1 MPDYFLKKKSLLD
14 RFKDAHGRTGYI
26 QSARAEHT
34 WSNPIKRNRR
44 TKELN
49 GWIKSF
55 AGKKHIRKLARFNTL
70 NNGKNENLE
79 EAMNWI
85 NVTDNTKAILKNGSE
100 KSSLNTI
107 EDVVA
112 DLAYAQ
118 AASNT
123 AFGSPTTA
131 KSILWKAAENFKDSE
146 LNFDD
151 NGSFIEDF
159 IVNYE
164 DQFREIY
171 PYAVQNC
178 DWLKLD
184 PDFDKTY
191 NSDDK
196 FPFVEWVIS
205 QVAKELFKYAPAD
218 VSAKESKGV
227 DEKPIEAI
235 QINTPI
241 VLYKGDAE
249 NAAKA
254 HNYLYKKLPRVK
266 GASIASDVKPLGNN
280 KFCRVLFYGSNTGV
294 MKLFGYYSNL
304 FNDNFWNNCDADPQG
319 WVNPLTIAKYDV
331 ATPRPESKKHEG
343 FNTTRDLDNFAQ
355 HILNYIKDKTH
366 YPGYVRF
373 VKLNDDEE
381 DFYGK
386 YFLAVNGKNYYLYVG
401 DTDYTITDNNDE
413 NTLVEGSTDLSGA
426 MNKDLDDFCKRIQQP
441 FYTES
446 KEPAEYTVHSYNDT
460 DVAHYEDGT
469 PEEWQCI
476 CCSGLNGGED
486 GEPFGYYITNSK
498 GKTVISPLCS
508 NCVDDVCDTLNATH
522 GDINKALGFSES
534 NKHEGFVGEWQSKI
548 MQGLEAIKD
557 KYGFDIE
564 SDEITDP
571 RHGVTTVYDIIAR
584 NNGLTQS
591 LAQVGPEYFHTYTD
605 ADFVYSKPFARKDY
619 TDTEAISKLT
629 KVIKDFYS
637 QNPTM
642 ARSKAVE
649 PTDEKLSY
657 EKGHKN
663 SKGENAPW
671 VIRSHEDNRI
681 LASFANKK
689 DAEEHLKRMKQ
700 YSKSESKQNE
710 GLSNEKVKD
719 AVKFAAMEAGLENY
733 LNVDSDGAMSV
744 TVSLPIESDD
754 LKTVRWV
761 IDSNDGTITE
771 YLDTEKNLVRDFTD
785 DESLVSMLTLL
796 FQTSR
801 MELRDWLPKKSEA
814 LELETYAC
822 YIEFESK
829 SDAMEGMELVTG
841 WTPTR
846 IKNLVVVEG
855 LSKSA
860 AEYLW
865 KDWLDKCTDA
875 GLDIKDKGEVYK
887 DSIDATDKT
896 KSEAHDLDTY
906 KSDVLSDLVVNLFHG
921 EDGAK
926 KLVDEYAD
934 AIEDAFARGDTSM
947 EIATEI
953 DTMAGKN
960 ESKDVSLK
968 EIARTLDTAINK
980 NGNYSVKDN
989 TSGVTATDKDRTQTI
1004 RVSKDLKVE
1013 LEDKD
1018 GKHSYEAQ
1026 SLRDLSK
1033 YIRRAVKGEYV
1044 NEDFHKT
1051 QVKDA
1056 VYDVINRHN
1065 LNNAVKVSYLG
1076 NSVVCKYADRTL
1088 RIQPDLLT
1096 TMSTKDGDNVDT
1108 YPTNLKELDGYL
1120 DRVFGHYADEL
1131 AESKQS
1137 EGIKLKLLDTITVPQ
1152 WLWDAY
1158 LLGNEYGGDLTD
1170 DEQTIL
1176 YDFKEKYKDCHL
1188 DDRGEEPDFHSRNDF
1203 DCYGGNCYVVDVYTK
1218 TDVKEKKS
1226 EKLFNKQKFEALA
1239 QGADILDQLQYRFS
1253 FSFYSPK
1260 TYTDAVDTA
1269 LAMNAEGDKRIAHE
1283 TIGDSEFRL
1292 YTDDPYDAIRFRDGL
1307 SNRAGIPA
1315 EDLASTFRSA
1325 VGIRKNGG
1333 YATEAEQDTIGRYA
1347 AENYVSFSVSED
1359 NSTMYVEGEL
1369 PNVVEFFEAISSA
1382 EPA

>member
-14 RFKDAHGRTGYI
+14 RFKDNHGRTGYI

-70 NNGKNENLE
+70 NNGKNEGYNMENFDCLRYGSTLE
-79 EAMNWI
+79 LPNGVCIPVNATIRCPRRAPFTFRITDIHEAEAGNPSKYVIRGYYPVYGPEQKPSDELDIPCNDVSEIEKYME
-85 NVTDNTKAILKNGSE
+85 TYKARDFTKN
-100 KSSLNTI
+100 
-107 EDVVA
+107 A
-112 DLAYAQ
+112 DSILAYIK
-118 AASNT
+118 N
-123 AFGSPTTA
+123 
-131 KSILWKAAENFKDSE
+131 
-146 LNFDD
+146 
-151 NGSFIEDF
+151 
-159 IVNYE
+159 
-164 DQFREIY
+164 
-171 PYAVQNC
+171 
-178 DWLKLD
+178 
-184 PDFDKTY
+184 KT
-191 NSDDK
+191 
-196 FPFVEWVIS
+196 
-205 QVAKELFKYAPAD
+205 
-218 VSAKESKGV
+218 G
-227 DEKPIEAI
+227 
-235 QINTPI
+235 
-241 VLYKGDAE
+241 
-249 NAAKA
+249 
-254 HNYLYKKLPRVK
+254 
-266 GASIASDVKPLGNN
+266 
-280 KFCRVLFYGSNTGV
+280 
-294 MKLFGYYSNL
+294 
-304 FNDNFWNNCDADPQG
+304 
-319 WVNPLTIAKYDV
+319 
-331 ATPRPESKKHEG
+331 
-343 FNTTRDLDNFAQ
+343 
-355 HILNYIKDKTH
+355 
-366 YPGYVRF
+366 YPGYIRF
-373 VKLNDDEE
+373 QKLNDDAD

-386 YFLAVNGKNYYLYVG
+386 YHLFVNGKDYYLYVG

-426 MNKDLDDFCKRIQQP
+426 MNKDLDDFCERIQQP

-446 KEPAEYTVHSYNDT
+446 K
-460 DVAHYEDGT
+460 
-469 PEEWQCI
+469 
-476 CCSGLNGGED
+476 
-486 GEPFGYYITNSK
+486 
-498 GKTVISPLCS
+498 
-508 NCVDDVCDTLNATH
+508 
-522 GDINKALGFSES
+522 
-534 NKHEGFVGEWQSKI
+534 KHEGFVGEWQSKI
-548 MQGLEAIKD
+548 MQGLEAIKG

-564 SDEITDP
+564 SNEITDP
-571 RHGVTTVYDIIAR
+571 RHEVTTVYDIIAHN

-642 ARSKAVE
+642 VRSEAVE
-649 PTDEKLSY
+649 PTDEKLGY

-663 SKGENAPW
+663 SKGEDAPW
-671 VIRSHEDNRI
+671 VIRSHEDNSV
-681 LASFANKK
+681 LASFPTKK
-689 DAEEHLKRMKQ
+689 EAEEHMQRMKQ
-700 YSKSESKQNE
+700 YSKSESKKPANE
-710 GLSNEKVKD
+710 MVGNKK
-719 AVKFAAMEAGLENY
+719 
-733 LNVDSDGAMSV
+733 
-744 TVSLPIESDD
+744 
-754 LKTVRWV
+754 WV
-761 IDSNDGTITE
+761 IRIKRLGKNYYVCSSSFRVNKAFRYPSLGGPFVCSDWDITE
-771 YLDTEKNLVRDFTD
+771 RDIAKYDNYNDAKKAWDSMAQVIRGGLPFYKEGED
-785 DESLVSMLTLL
+785 YEIVQVNFSMMGES
-796 FQTSR
+796 
-801 MELRDWLPKKSEA
+801 KKSETKEDGERCVDDYDT
-814 LELETYAC
+814 LTDGLSELGFVPSSNIRNGMIYPYRSRFTATKDGVKYHFWIHEDPSGEYTD
-822 YIEFESK
+822 YIEVWGGKFTTNGDPE
-829 SDAMEGMELVTG
+829 DPET
-841 WTPTR
+841 
-846 IKNLVVVEG
+846 
-855 LSKSA
+855 
-860 AEYLW
+860 
-865 KDWLDKCTDA
+865 
-875 GLDIKDKGEVYK
+875 
-887 DSIDATDKT
+887 T
-896 KSEAHDLDTY
+896 KFNTV
-906 KSDVLSDLVVNLFHG
+906 SDVLNNLKSVKNS
-921 EDGAK
+921 EA
-926 KLVDEYAD
+926 
-934 AIEDAFARGDTSM
+934 
-947 EIATEI
+947 
-953 DTMAGKN
+953 MAGKH

-980 NGNYSVKDN
+980 DGNYSVKDN

-1004 RVSKDLKVE
+1004 KVSKDLKVE
-1013 LEDKD
+1013 LEDKN

-1137 EGIKLKLLDTITVPQ
+1137 EGLKLDYVDTITVPQ

-1203 DCYGGNCYVVDVYTK
+1203 DCYGGNCYVVDVYTM

-1226 EKLFNKQKFEALA
+1226 EKLFNKQELEAHA
-1239 QGADILDQLQYRFS
+1239 RGADILDQLQYRFS

-1260 TYTDAVDTA
+1260 TYTDAVETA
-1269 LAMNAEGDKRIAHE
+1269 LVMNVKGDKRIAHE

-1325 VGIRKNGG
+1325 VSIRKNGG
-1333 YATEAEQDTIGRYA
+1333 YATEDEQDAIGRYA

-1369 PNVVEFFEAISSA
+1369 PNVVEFFETISSA
-1382 EPA
+1382 EPS

>member
-14 RFKDAHGRTGYI
+14 RFKDNHGRTGYI

-85 NVTDNTKAILKNGSE
+85 NVTDNTKEILENGSE
-100 KSSLNTI
+100 KSGLDTI

-118 AASNT
+118 AASDT
-123 AFGSPTTA
+123 AFGRPTTA
-131 KSILWKAAENFKDSE
+131 KSILWKAAENFKASE

-171 PYAVQNC
+171 PYAVQDC

-218 VSAKESKGV
+218 AKESKGV
-227 DEKPIEAI
+227 DEKPTEAI
-235 QINTPI
+235 QINPPI

-254 HNYLYKKLPRVK
+254 HDYLYKKMPRVK
-266 GASIASDVKPLGNN
+266 GASISSDVKPLGNN
-280 KFCRVLFYGSNTGV
+280 KFCRVLFYGNKTGV
-294 MKLFGYYSNL
+294 MELFRYYANL
-304 FNDNFWNNCDADPQG
+304 FNHDFWNNCDADPQG
-319 WVNPLTIAKYDV
+319 WVDPQTIARYDV
-331 ATPRPESKKHEG
+331 ATPRQESKKHEG
-343 FNTTRDLDNFAQ
+343 FNTTRDLDNFAL
-355 HILNYIKDKTH
+355 HILNYIKDKTQ
-366 YPGYVRF
+366 YPGYVHF

-386 YFLAVNGKNYYLYVG
+386 YFLSVNGKNYYLYVG

-413 NTLVEGSTDLSGA
+413 NTLVESSTDLSGA
-426 MNKDLDDFCKRIQQP
+426 MQKDLDDFCKRIKQP

-446 KEPAEYTVHSYNDT
+446 KETA
-460 DVAHYEDGT
+460 
-469 PEEWQCI
+469 
-476 CCSGLNGGED
+476 
-486 GEPFGYYITNSK
+486 
-498 GKTVISPLCS
+498 
-508 NCVDDVCDTLNATH
+508 
-522 GDINKALGFSES
+522 
-534 NKHEGFVGEWQSKI
+534 
-548 MQGLEAIKD
+548 
-557 KYGFDIE
+557 
-564 SDEITDP
+564 
-571 RHGVTTVYDIIAR
+571 
-584 NNGLTQS
+584 
-591 LAQVGPEYFHTYTD
+591 
-605 ADFVYSKPFARKDY
+605 
-619 TDTEAISKLT
+619 
-629 KVIKDFYS
+629 
-637 QNPTM
+637 
-642 ARSKAVE
+642 
-649 PTDEKLSY
+649 DEKLRY
-657 EKGHKN
+657 EKGNKN
-663 SKGENAPW
+663 SKGEDAPW

-681 LASFANKK
+681 LASFAKKK
-689 DAEEHLKRMKQ
+689 DAEEHLQRMKQ
-700 YSKSESKQNE
+700 YSK
-710 GLSNEKVKD
+710 
-719 AVKFAAMEAGLENY
+719 
-733 LNVDSDGAMSV
+733 
-744 TVSLPIESDD
+744 
-754 LKTVRWV
+754 
-761 IDSNDGTITE
+761 TE
-771 YLDTEKNLVRDFTD
+771 
-785 DESLVSMLTLL
+785 
-796 FQTSR
+796 
-801 MELRDWLPKKSEA
+801 KKSEA
-814 LELETYAC
+814 VNMGGFNNMLRTYNAKGGSVKNGPWRICDGAYDLWFELYYNETPILGCTDNICKWYSNPETVGMTLGDYKKIEDAISSEIVSIDSFKMPESKQTEDLEIYAC
-822 YIEFESK
+822 YIEFKSE
-829 SDAMEGMELVTG
+829 SDAKRGMELVTG

-875 GLDIKDKGEVYK
+875 GLAISDEGEVYK
-887 DSIDATDKT
+887 EEPTGFHENKSK
-896 KSEAHDLDTY
+896 KSEAIVDVIESPGLRKRVKSWDWTCKICGNSGARIADYYRNGNRIPGFFCNDCY
-906 KSDVLSDLVVNLFHG
+906 KKFNDYETDVIS
-921 EDGAK
+921 
-926 KLVDEYAD
+926 KLVGEYNHAETDAEKLMDVYAD
-934 AIEDAFARGDTSM
+934 EIRKAFARGDTSM
-947 EIATEI
+947 EIAVEI
-953 DTMAGKN
+953 DTMAGKH

-968 EIARTLDTAINK
+968 EIARTLDTVINK
-980 NGNYSVKDN
+980 DGNYSVKDN

-1004 RVSKDLKVE
+1004 KVSKDLKVE
-1013 LEDKD
+1013 LEDKG

-1076 NSVVCKYADRTL
+1076 NSVVCKYADHTL

-1108 YPTNLKELDGYL
+1108 YPTNLNELDGYL

-1137 EGIKLKLLDTITVPQ
+1137 EGLKLDYVDTITVPQ
-1152 WLWDAY
+1152 WLWEAY
-1158 LLGNEYGGDLTD
+1158 TYSQEYSIDEYGVDLND
-1170 DEQTIL
+1170 DEMAIF

-1188 DDRGEEPDFHSRNDF
+1188 DDRGKELDFHSRNDF

-1226 EKLFNKQKFEALA
+1226 EKLFNTQDLEAYA
-1239 QGADILDQLQYRFS
+1239 RGADILDQLQYRFS
-1253 FSFYSPK
+1253 FSFDSPK

-1333 YATEAEQDTIGRYA
+1333 YATEDEQDAIGRYA

-1369 PNVVEFFEAISSA
+1369 PNVVEFFETISSA
-1382 EPA
+1382 EPS

>member
-14 RFKDAHGRTGYI
+14 RFKDNHGRTGYI

-85 NVTDNTKAILKNGSE
+85 NVTDNTKEILENGSE

-118 AASNT
+118 AASDT
-123 AFGSPTTA
+123 AFGRPTTA
-131 KSILWKAAENFKDSE
+131 KSILWKAAENFKASE

-171 PYAVQNC
+171 PYAVQDC

-218 VSAKESKGV
+218 VSAKESNGV
-227 DEKPIEAI
+227 DEKPTEAI
-235 QINTPI
+235 QINPPI
-241 VLYKGDAE
+241 VMYKGDAE

-254 HNYLYKKLPRVK
+254 HDYLYKKMPRVK
-266 GASIASDVKPLGNN
+266 GASISSDVKPLGNN
-280 KFCRVLFYGSNTGV
+280 KFCRVLFYGNKTGV
-294 MKLFGYYSNL
+294 MELFRYYSNL
-304 FNDNFWNNCDADPQG
+304 FNHDFLNNCDADPQG
-319 WVNPLTIAKYDV
+319 WVDPQTIARYDV
-331 ATPRPESKKHEG
+331 ATPRQESKKHES
-343 FNTTRDLDNFAQ
+343 FNTTRDLNNFAL
-355 HILNYIKDKTH
+355 HILNYIKDKTQ

-386 YFLAVNGKNYYLYVG
+386 YFLSVNGKDYYLYVG

-426 MNKDLDDFCKRIQQP
+426 MNKDLDDFCERIQQP

-446 KEPAEYTVHSYNDT
+446 K
-460 DVAHYEDGT
+460 
-469 PEEWQCI
+469 
-476 CCSGLNGGED
+476 
-486 GEPFGYYITNSK
+486 
-498 GKTVISPLCS
+498 
-508 NCVDDVCDTLNATH
+508 
-522 GDINKALGFSES
+522 
-534 NKHEGFVGEWQSKI
+534 KHEGFVGAWQSKI
-548 MQGLEAIKD
+548 MQGLEAIKG

-564 SDEITDP
+564 SDEITNP

-584 NNGLTQS
+584 NKGLTQS

-642 ARSKAVE
+642 VRSEAVE
-649 PTDEKLSY
+649 PTDEKLGY

-663 SKGENAPW
+663 SKGEDAPW
-671 VIRSHEDNRI
+671 VIRSHKDNRV
-681 LASFANKK
+681 LASFTTKK
-689 DAEEHLKRMKQ
+689 EAEDQMQRMKQ
-700 YSKSESKQNE
+700 YSK
-710 GLSNEKVKD
+710 
-719 AVKFAAMEAGLENY
+719 
-733 LNVDSDGAMSV
+733 
-744 TVSLPIESDD
+744 
-754 LKTVRWV
+754 
-761 IDSNDGTITE
+761 TE
-771 YLDTEKNLVRDFTD
+771 
-785 DESLVSMLTLL
+785 
-796 FQTSR
+796 
-801 MELRDWLPKKSEA
+801 KKSEA
-814 LELETYAC
+814 VNMGGFKNMLRAYNEKGGSVKDGPWRICDGAYDLWFELYYNETPILGCTDNICKWYSNPETVGMTLEDYKKIEDAISSEIFAIDSFKMPESKQSERKGYAPYYFCRSKYTDGELAVLADGDSIHYLPSYNIKGFKDKIDYGTIATSFEPIENPETSELHKIVQRKDGRNIIALTQAEFDDFAENNGWGGRDKWFKDILRNRHIIESNDTRERAVDDYDTLTDGLSELGFVPSSDIRNGLIYPYRSRFTAMKDGVKYHFWIHEDPSGEYTD
-822 YIEFESK
+822 YIEVWGGKFTTNGDPEDPEATKFNTVSDVLDNLK
-829 SDAMEGMELVTG
+829 SV
-841 WTPTR
+841 
-846 IKNLVVVEG
+846 K
-855 LSKSA
+855 
-860 AEYLW
+860 
-865 KDWLDKCTDA
+865 
-875 GLDIKDKGEVYK
+875 
-887 DSIDATDKT
+887 
-896 KSEAHDLDTY
+896 KSEA
-906 KSDVLSDLVVNLFHG
+906 
-921 EDGAK
+921 
-926 KLVDEYAD
+926 
-934 AIEDAFARGDTSM
+934 
-947 EIATEI
+947 
-953 DTMAGKN
+953 MAGKH

-980 NGNYSVKDN
+980 DGNYSVKDN

-1004 RVSKDLKVE
+1004 KVSKDLKVE
-1013 LEDKD
+1013 LEDKG
-1018 GKHSYEAQ
+1018 GKHSYVAQ

-1137 EGIKLKLLDTITVPQ
+1137 EGIKLDYVDTITVPQ

-1188 DDRGEEPDFHSRNDF
+1188 DDRGEEPDFHSCNDF

-1226 EKLFNKQKFEALA
+1226 EKLFNTQDLEAYA
-1239 QGADILDQLQYRFS
+1239 RGADILDQLQYRFS

-1325 VGIRKNGG
+1325 VGIRKNRG
-1333 YATEAEQDTIGRYA
+1333 YATEDEQDTIGRYA

-1369 PNVVEFFEAISSA
+1369 PNVVEFLETIK
-1382 EPA
+1382 

>member
-14 RFKDAHGRTGYI
+14 RFKDNHGRTGYI

-85 NVTDNTKAILKNGSE
+85 NVTDNTQEILKNGSE
-100 KSSLNTI
+100 KTSLNTI

-118 AASNT
+118 AASDT
-123 AFGSPTTA
+123 AFGRPTTA
-131 KSILWKAAENFKDSE
+131 KSILWKAAENFKASE

-205 QVAKELFKYAPAD
+205 QVAEELFKYAPAD
-218 VSAKESKGV
+218 ADAKESKEDSKTYILSCKCGPEDTTYCKNKYGAWTDHIEDAWEGSSPDSFT
-227 DEKPIEAI
+227 DEMKQNFADSIGAEIADLEI
-235 QINTPI
+235 ISFEKFESKKNE
-241 VLYKGDAE
+241 VLVLPNPTIIYKGPIKDAK
-249 NAAKA
+249 KA
-254 HNYLYKKLPRVK
+254 FHYVSKILADKGLGWGRVSWRGPK
-266 GASIASDVKPLGNN
+266 NGEFHYGHPEKDVYTVTL
-280 KFCRVLFYGSNTGV
+280 RGSNDLIKDSFAV
-294 MKLFGYYSNL
+294 YKDAFG
-304 FNDNFWNNCDADPQG
+304 NDFWNNCDADPQG
-319 WVNPLTIAKYDV
+319 WVDPQTIARYDV
-331 ATPRPESKKHEG
+331 ATPR
-343 FNTTRDLDNFAQ
+343 Q
-355 HILNYIKDKTH
+355 
-366 YPGYVRF
+366 
-373 VKLNDDEE
+373 
-381 DFYGK
+381 
-386 YFLAVNGKNYYLYVG
+386 
-401 DTDYTITDNNDE
+401 
-413 NTLVEGSTDLSGA
+413 
-426 MNKDLDDFCKRIQQP
+426 
-441 FYTES
+441 ES
-446 KEPAEYTVHSYNDT
+446 KESAEYTVHSHNAT
-460 DVAHYEDGT
+460 NVVQSEDGT
-469 PEEWQCI
+469 PETWRCKR
-476 CCSGLNGGED
+476 CGGLEGGED
-486 GEPFGYYITNSK
+486 GDPFGYYITNSK

-508 NCVDDVCDTLNATH
+508 YCVDDVCETLNATH
-522 GDINKALGFSES
+522 GNINKALGFSES
-534 NKHEGFVGEWQSKI
+534 KK
-548 MQGLEAIKD
+548 
-557 KYGFDIE
+557 
-564 SDEITDP
+564 P
-571 RHGVTTVYDIIAR
+571 
-584 NNGLTQS
+584 
-591 LAQVGPEYFHTYTD
+591 TY
-605 ADFVYSKPFARKDY
+605 
-619 TDTEAISKLT
+619 
-629 KVIKDFYS
+629 
-637 QNPTM
+637 
-642 ARSKAVE
+642 
-649 PTDEKLSY
+649 EKLGY

-663 SKGENAPW
+663 SKGEDAPW

-681 LASFANKK
+681 LASFAKKK
-689 DAEEHLKRMKQ
+689 DAEEHMQRMKQ
-700 YSKSESKQNE
+700 YSKSESKKSE
-710 GLSNEKVKD
+710 TKEDGERCVDDYDTLTDGLSELGFVPSSNIRNGMIYPYRSRFTATKDGVKYHFWIHED
-719 AVKFAAMEAGLENY
+719 PSGEYTDYIEVWGGKFTTNG
-733 LNVDSDGAMSV
+733 DSEDPETTKFN
-744 TVSLPIESDD
+744 TVSDVLNN
-754 LKTVRWV
+754 LKSV
-761 IDSNDGTITE
+761 
-771 YLDTEKNLVRDFTD
+771 
-785 DESLVSMLTLL
+785 
-796 FQTSR
+796 
-801 MELRDWLPKKSEA
+801 KKSEA
-814 LELETYAC
+814 
-822 YIEFESK
+822 
-829 SDAMEGMELVTG
+829 
-841 WTPTR
+841 
-846 IKNLVVVEG
+846 
-855 LSKSA
+855 
-860 AEYLW
+860 
-865 KDWLDKCTDA
+865 
-875 GLDIKDKGEVYK
+875 
-887 DSIDATDKT
+887 
-896 KSEAHDLDTY
+896 
-906 KSDVLSDLVVNLFHG
+906 
-921 EDGAK
+921 
-926 KLVDEYAD
+926 
-934 AIEDAFARGDTSM
+934 
-947 EIATEI
+947 
-953 DTMAGKN
+953 MAGKH

-980 NGNYSVKDN
+980 DGNYSVKDN

-1004 RVSKDLKVE
+1004 KVSKDLKVE
-1013 LEDKD
+1013 LEDKN

-1026 SLRDLSK
+1026 SLRELSK

-1137 EGIKLKLLDTITVPQ
+1137 EGLKLDYMDTITVPQ

-1158 LLGNEYGGDLTD
+1158 TYSQEYSIDEYGVDLND
-1170 DEQTIL
+1170 DEMAIF

-1203 DCYGGNCYVVDVYTK
+1203 DCYGGNCYVVDVYTM

-1226 EKLFNKQKFEALA
+1226 EKLFNKQELESYAR
-1239 QGADILDQLQYRFS
+1239 GADILDQLQYRFS

-1260 TYTDAVDTA
+1260 TYTDAADTA

-1325 VGIRKNGG
+1325 VSIRKNGG
-1333 YATEAEQDTIGRYA
+1333 YATEDEQDTIGRYA

-1369 PNVVEFFEAISSA
+1369 PNVVEFFETISSA
-1382 EPA
+1382 EPS

>member
-14 RFKDAHGRTGYI
+14 RFKDNHGRTGYI

-34 WSNPIKRNRR
+34 WGNPIKRNRR

-70 NNGKNENLE
+70 NNGKNEGYNMENFDCLRYGSTLE
-79 EAMNWI
+79 LPNGVCIPVNATIRCPRRAPFTFRITDIHEAEAGNPSKYVIRGYYPVYGPEQKPSDELDIPCNDVSEIEKYME
-85 NVTDNTKAILKNGSE
+85 TYKARDFTKN
-100 KSSLNTI
+100 
-107 EDVVA
+107 A
-112 DLAYAQ
+112 DSILAYIK
-118 AASNT
+118 N
-123 AFGSPTTA
+123 
-131 KSILWKAAENFKDSE
+131 
-146 LNFDD
+146 
-151 NGSFIEDF
+151 
-159 IVNYE
+159 
-164 DQFREIY
+164 
-171 PYAVQNC
+171 
-178 DWLKLD
+178 
-184 PDFDKTY
+184 KT
-191 NSDDK
+191 
-196 FPFVEWVIS
+196 
-205 QVAKELFKYAPAD
+205 
-218 VSAKESKGV
+218 G
-227 DEKPIEAI
+227 
-235 QINTPI
+235 
-241 VLYKGDAE
+241 
-249 NAAKA
+249 
-254 HNYLYKKLPRVK
+254 
-266 GASIASDVKPLGNN
+266 
-280 KFCRVLFYGSNTGV
+280 
-294 MKLFGYYSNL
+294 
-304 FNDNFWNNCDADPQG
+304 
-319 WVNPLTIAKYDV
+319 
-331 ATPRPESKKHEG
+331 
-343 FNTTRDLDNFAQ
+343 
-355 HILNYIKDKTH
+355 
-366 YPGYVRF
+366 YPGYIRF
-373 VKLNDDEE
+373 QKLNDDAD

-386 YFLAVNGKNYYLYVG
+386 YHLSVNGKDYYLYVG

-426 MNKDLDDFCKRIQQP
+426 MNKDLDDFCERIQQP

-446 KEPAEYTVHSYNDT
+446 KKP
-460 DVAHYEDGT
+460 
-469 PEEWQCI
+469 
-476 CCSGLNGGED
+476 
-486 GEPFGYYITNSK
+486 
-498 GKTVISPLCS
+498 
-508 NCVDDVCDTLNATH
+508 
-522 GDINKALGFSES
+522 
-534 NKHEGFVGEWQSKI
+534 
-548 MQGLEAIKD
+548 
-557 KYGFDIE
+557 
-564 SDEITDP
+564 
-571 RHGVTTVYDIIAR
+571 
-584 NNGLTQS
+584 
-591 LAQVGPEYFHTYTD
+591 TY
-605 ADFVYSKPFARKDY
+605 
-619 TDTEAISKLT
+619 
-629 KVIKDFYS
+629 
-637 QNPTM
+637 
-642 ARSKAVE
+642 
-649 PTDEKLSY
+649 EKLGY

-663 SKGENAPW
+663 SKGEDAPW

-681 LASFANKK
+681 LASFAKKK
-689 DAEEHLKRMKQ
+689 DAEEHLQRMKQ
-700 YSKSESKQNE
+700 YSKSESLTNNE

-719 AVKFAAMEAGLENY
+719 AVNFAATEAGLENY

-744 TVSLPIESDD
+744 TVSLPINSDD

-801 MELRDWLPKKSEA
+801 MELRDWLPKKSED
-814 LELETYAC
+814 LETYAC
-822 YIEFESK
+822 YIEFKSE
-829 SDAMEGMELVTG
+829 SDAMKGRELVTG
-841 WTPTR
+841 WAPTR

-875 GLDIKDKGEVYK
+875 GLDIKDKGKVYK
-887 DSIDATDKT
+887 DSMDATNKT
-896 KSEAHDLDTY
+896 KSEAHDIDTY
-906 KSDVLSDLVVNLFHG
+906 KSDVCSDLVVNLFHG

-947 EIATEI
+947 EIAVEI
-953 DTMAGKN
+953 DTMAGKH

-980 NGNYSVKDN
+980 DGNYSVKDN

-1004 RVSKDLKVE
+1004 KVSKDLKVE

-1137 EGIKLKLLDTITVPQ
+1137 EGLKLDYVDTITVPQ
-1152 WLWDAY
+1152 WLWEAY

-1226 EKLFNKQKFEALA
+1226 EKLFNKQELEALA
-1239 QGADILDQLQYRFS
+1239 RGADILDQLQYRFS

-1269 LAMNAEGDKRIAHE
+1269 LAMDAEDDKRIAHE

-1333 YATEAEQDTIGRYA
+1333 FATEDEQDTIGRYA

>member
-14 RFKDAHGRTGYI
+14 RFKDNHGRTGYI

-85 NVTDNTKAILKNGSE
+85 NVTDNTKEILKNGSE

-118 AASNT
+118 AASDT
-123 AFGSPTTA
+123 IFGRPTTA

-218 VSAKESKGV
+218 ADAKESKDV
-227 DEKPIEAI
+227 DEKPTEAI

-294 MKLFGYYSNL
+294 MKLFGYYS
-304 FNDNFWNNCDADPQG
+304 DMYDEEFWNNCEADPDG
-319 WVNPLTIAKYDV
+319 WVNPQTIDRYDG
-331 ATPRPESKKHEG
+331 ATPRQESKKHEG

-446 KEPAEYTVHSYNDT
+446 KEP
-460 DVAHYEDGT
+460 
-469 PEEWQCI
+469 
-476 CCSGLNGGED
+476 
-486 GEPFGYYITNSK
+486 
-498 GKTVISPLCS
+498 
-508 NCVDDVCDTLNATH
+508 
-522 GDINKALGFSES
+522 
-534 NKHEGFVGEWQSKI
+534 
-548 MQGLEAIKD
+548 
-557 KYGFDIE
+557 
-564 SDEITDP
+564 
-571 RHGVTTVYDIIAR
+571 
-584 NNGLTQS
+584 
-591 LAQVGPEYFHTYTD
+591 
-605 ADFVYSKPFARKDY
+605 
-619 TDTEAISKLT
+619 
-629 KVIKDFYS
+629 
-637 QNPTM
+637 
-642 ARSKAVE
+642 
-649 PTDEKLSY
+649 TDEKLSY

-663 SKGENAPW
+663 SRGENAPW
-671 VIRSHEDNRI
+671 VIRSHEDNRV
-681 LASFANKK
+681 LASFAKKK

-700 YSKSESKQNE
+700 YSKNESKQNE

-719 AVKFAAMEAGLENY
+719 AVKFAATEAGLENY
-733 LNVDSDGAMSV
+733 LDVDSDGAMSV
-744 TVSLPIESDD
+744 TVTLSLDSNE
-754 LKTVRWV
+754 LHEVRWV
-761 IDSNDGTITE
+761 IDSNEGTIEE
-771 YLDTEKNLVRDFTD
+771 YLDTEKNHVKNFTD

-796 FQTSR
+796 FQTTR
-801 MELRDWLPKKSEA
+801 MTLRNELPKKYKQSETKENGERCVDDYDT
-814 LELETYAC
+814 LTDGLSELGFVPSSNIRNGMIYPYRSRFTATKDGVKYHFWIHEDPSGGYTD
-822 YIEFESK
+822 YIEVWGGKFTTNGDPEDPETTKFNTVSDVLEELK
-829 SDAMEGMELVTG
+829 SV
-841 WTPTR
+841 
-846 IKNLVVVEG
+846 K
-855 LSKSA
+855 K
-860 AEYLW
+860 Y
-865 KDWLDKCTDA
+865 
-875 GLDIKDKGEVYK
+875 
-887 DSIDATDKT
+887 
-896 KSEAHDLDTY
+896 EAHDLDTY

-926 KLVDEYAD
+926 KLVDEYAN
-934 AIEDAFARGDTSM
+934 AIEDAFNRGDTSM

-953 DTMAGKN
+953 DTMAGKH

-980 NGNYSVKDN
+980 DGNYSVKDN

-1137 EGIKLKLLDTITVPQ
+1137 EGLKLDYVNTITVPQ
-1152 WLWDAY
+1152 WLWEAY

-1203 DCYGGNCYVVDVYTK
+1203 DCYGGNCYIVDVYTK

-1226 EKLFNKQKFEALA
+1226 EKLFNKQELEAHA
-1239 QGADILDQLQYRFS
+1239 RGADILDQLQYRFS

-1269 LAMNAEGDKRIAHE
+1269 LAMNAESDKRIAHE

-1292 YTDDPYDAIRFRDGL
+1292 YTDDPYNAIRFRDRL

-1333 YATEAEQDTIGRYA
+1333 YATEDEQETIGRYA

>member
-14 RFKDAHGRTGYI
+14 RFKDNHGRTGYI

-55 AGKKHIRKLARFNTL
+55 AGKKHIRKLARFNTF

-85 NVTDNTKAILKNGSE
+85 NVTDNTKEILKNGSE

-123 AFGSPTTA
+123 AFGKPTTA

-171 PYAVQNC
+171 PYAVQDC

-218 VSAKESKGV
+218 AKESKGV
-227 DEKPIEAI
+227 GNKPTEAI
-235 QINTPI
+235 QINPPI
-241 VLYKGDAE
+241 VMYKGDAE

-254 HNYLYKKLPRVK
+254 HDYLYKKMPRVK
-266 GASIASDVKPLGNN
+266 GASISSDMKPLGNN
-280 KFCRVLFYGSNTGV
+280 KFCRVLFYGNKTGV
-294 MKLFGYYSNL
+294 MELFRYYSNL
-304 FNDNFWNNCDADPQG
+304 FNHDFWNNCDADPQG
-319 WVNPLTIAKYDV
+319 WVDPRTIARYDV
-331 ATPRPESKKHEG
+331 ATPRQESKK
-343 FNTTRDLDNFAQ
+343 
-355 HILNYIKDKTH
+355 
-366 YPGYVRF
+366 
-373 VKLNDDEE
+373 
-381 DFYGK
+381 
-386 YFLAVNGKNYYLYVG
+386 
-401 DTDYTITDNNDE
+401 
-413 NTLVEGSTDLSGA
+413 
-426 MNKDLDDFCKRIQQP
+426 
-441 FYTES
+441 
-446 KEPAEYTVHSYNDT
+446 
-460 DVAHYEDGT
+460 
-469 PEEWQCI
+469 
-476 CCSGLNGGED
+476 
-486 GEPFGYYITNSK
+486 
-498 GKTVISPLCS
+498 
-508 NCVDDVCDTLNATH
+508 
-522 GDINKALGFSES
+522 
-534 NKHEGFVGEWQSKI
+534 
-548 MQGLEAIKD
+548 
-557 KYGFDIE
+557 
-564 SDEITDP
+564 
-571 RHGVTTVYDIIAR
+571 
-584 NNGLTQS
+584 
-591 LAQVGPEYFHTYTD
+591 
-605 ADFVYSKPFARKDY
+605 
-619 TDTEAISKLT
+619 
-629 KVIKDFYS
+629 
-637 QNPTM
+637 
-642 ARSKAVE
+642 
-649 PTDEKLSY
+649 PTDEKLRY
-657 EKGHKN
+657 EKGYKN
-663 SKGENAPW
+663 SRGEDAPW
-671 VIRSHEDNRI
+671 VIRSHEDNHV

-689 DAEEHLKRMKQ
+689 DAKEHLKRMKQ
-700 YSKSESKQNE
+700 YSKTESKTNEEAEIKDKQYYLDMFDKAYKECVQLDIDDGGDGQNWADYFARDTSEDDPTTFSQKEADEIVGYYMEFHPNWEGETGRPYKDWMENIDNTPKTALDKEITRILKALYAPNESKQTERQGYAPYYFCRSKYPDGELAVLADGDSIHYLPSYNIKGFKDKIDYGTIATSFE
-710 GLSNEKVKD
+710 PIENPETSELHKIVQRKDGRNIIALTQAEFDDFAENNGWGGRDKWFKDILRNRHIIESNDTRERAVDDYDTLTDGLSELGFVPSSDIRNGMIYPYRSRFTATKDGVKYHFWIHED
-719 AVKFAAMEAGLENY
+719 PSGEYTDYIEVWGGKFTTNGDPEDPEATKFN
-733 LNVDSDGAMSV
+733 
-744 TVSLPIESDD
+744 TVSDVLDN
-754 LKTVRWV
+754 LKSV
-761 IDSNDGTITE
+761 
-771 YLDTEKNLVRDFTD
+771 
-785 DESLVSMLTLL
+785 
-796 FQTSR
+796 
-801 MELRDWLPKKSEA
+801 KKSEA
-814 LELETYAC
+814 
-822 YIEFESK
+822 
-829 SDAMEGMELVTG
+829 
-841 WTPTR
+841 
-846 IKNLVVVEG
+846 
-855 LSKSA
+855 
-860 AEYLW
+860 
-865 KDWLDKCTDA
+865 
-875 GLDIKDKGEVYK
+875 
-887 DSIDATDKT
+887 
-896 KSEAHDLDTY
+896 
-906 KSDVLSDLVVNLFHG
+906 
-921 EDGAK
+921 
-926 KLVDEYAD
+926 
-934 AIEDAFARGDTSM
+934 
-947 EIATEI
+947 
-953 DTMAGKN
+953 MAGKH

-980 NGNYSVKDN
+980 DGNYSVKDN

-1004 RVSKDLKVE
+1004 KVSKDLKVE
-1013 LEDKD
+1013 LEDTN

-1088 RIQPDLLT
+1088 RIQPYLLT

-1137 EGIKLKLLDTITVPQ
+1137 EGLKLDYVDTITVPQ
-1152 WLWDAY
+1152 WLWEAY

-1226 EKLFNKQKFEALA
+1226 EKLFNKQELEALA
-1239 QGADILDQLQYRFS
+1239 RGADILDQLQYRFS

-1269 LAMNAEGDKRIAHE
+1269 LAMDAEDDKRIAHE

-1333 YATEAEQDTIGRYA
+1333 FATEDEQDTIGRYA

>member
-14 RFKDAHGRTGYI
+14 RFKDNHGRTGYI

-70 NNGKNENLE
+70 NNGKNEGYNMENSDCLRYGSTLELPNGVCIPVNATIRCPRRAPFTFRITDIHEAEAGNPSKYVIRGYYPVYGPEQKPSDEFDIPCNDVSDIEQWIKTNEKGNSMQNEAMSLKGFIENLTEKLTKQFDLDLE
-79 EAMNWI
+79 EVQAYLDTHTQEMQELLDDKELSLKEKVLFVRSEIKGEQDEGYGGTKSVMSIWGNRPRDVYPEVSYSSV
-85 NVTDNTKAILKNGSE
+85 NDMYNTLLKYGYGDMHPIYYKNNSPEQIKGHILGYFKWTPTNSDADIEADALAAATMIKNNFSKSESKQSESLVLPNPTIIYRGTSEDAKKASHYISKILADKGLGWGRVGWSGPKNGEFHYGHPE
-100 KSSLNTI
+100 K
-107 EDVVA
+107 DVFTVGLRGSN
-112 DLAYAQ
+112 DL
-118 AASNT
+118 
-123 AFGSPTTA
+123 
-131 KSILWKAAENFKDSE
+131 IKDS
-146 LNFDD
+146 F
-151 NGSFIEDF
+151 
-159 IVNYE
+159 
-164 DQFREIY
+164 
-171 PYAVQNC
+171 AVY
-178 DWLKLD
+178 K
-184 PDFDKTY
+184 
-191 NSDDK
+191 
-196 FPFVEWVIS
+196 
-205 QVAKELFKYAPAD
+205 D
-218 VSAKESKGV
+218 VF
-227 DEKPIEAI
+227 
-235 QINTPI
+235 
-241 VLYKGDAE
+241 
-249 NAAKA
+249 
-254 HNYLYKKLPRVK
+254 
-266 GASIASDVKPLGNN
+266 GN
-280 KFCRVLFYGSNTGV
+280 
-294 MKLFGYYSNL
+294 
-304 FNDNFWNNCDADPQG
+304 DFWNNCDADPQG
-319 WVNPLTIAKYDV
+319 WVDPLTINRYDV
-331 ATPRPESKKHEG
+331 ATPRQESKG
-343 FNTTRDLDNFAQ
+343 V
-355 HILNYIKDKTH
+355 DK
-366 YPGYVRF
+366 
-373 VKLNDDEE
+373 
-381 DFYGK
+381 
-386 YFLAVNGKNYYLYVG
+386 
-401 DTDYTITDNNDE
+401 
-413 NTLVEGSTDLSGA
+413 
-426 MNKDLDDFCKRIQQP
+426 
-441 FYTES
+441 
-446 KEPAEYTVHSYNDT
+446 
-460 DVAHYEDGT
+460 
-469 PEEWQCI
+469 
-476 CCSGLNGGED
+476 
-486 GEPFGYYITNSK
+486 
-498 GKTVISPLCS
+498 
-508 NCVDDVCDTLNATH
+508 
-522 GDINKALGFSES
+522 
-534 NKHEGFVGEWQSKI
+534 KHEGFVGEWQSKI
-548 MQGLEAIKD
+548 MQGLEAIKG

-642 ARSKAVE
+642 ARSESKKPA
-649 PTDEKLSY
+649 DEKLGY

-700 YSKSESKQNE
+700 YSKSESKQHE

-719 AVKFAAMEAGLENY
+719 AVKFAATEAGLENY
-733 LNVDSDGAMSV
+733 LDVDSDGAMSV
-744 TVSLPIESDD
+744 TVTLPLDSNE
-754 LKTVRWV
+754 LHEVRWV
-761 IDSNDGTITE
+761 IDSNEGTIEE
-771 YLDTEKNLVRDFTD
+771 YLDTEKNHVKNFTD

-796 FQTSR
+796 FQTTR
-801 MELRDWLPKKSEA
+801 MTLRNELPKKYKQSETKENGERCVDDYDT
-814 LELETYAC
+814 LTDGLSELGFVPSSDIRNGMIYPYRSRFTATKDGIKYHFWIHEDPSGEYTD
-822 YIEFESK
+822 YIEVWGGKFTTNGDPEDPETTKFNTVSDVLEELK
-829 SDAMEGMELVTG
+829 SV
-841 WTPTR
+841 
-846 IKNLVVVEG
+846 K
-855 LSKSA
+855 
-860 AEYLW
+860 
-865 KDWLDKCTDA
+865 
-875 GLDIKDKGEVYK
+875 
-887 DSIDATDKT
+887 

-921 EDGAK
+921 EDWAK
-926 KLVDEYAD
+926 RLVDEYAD

-953 DTMAGKN
+953 DTMAGKH
-960 ESKDVSLK
+960 ESKNVSLK

-980 NGNYSVKDN
+980 DGNYSVKDN

-1096 TMSTKDGDNVDT
+1096 TMSTKDGNNVDT

-1158 LLGNEYGGDLTD
+1158 TYSQEYSLDEYGVDLND
-1170 DEQTIL
+1170 DEMAIF

-1226 EKLFNKQKFEALA
+1226 EKLFNKQELEALA
-1239 QGADILDQLQYRFS
+1239 RGADILDQLQYRFS

-1269 LAMNAEGDKRIAHE
+1269 LAMNAGGDKRIAYE

-1292 YTDDPYDAIRFRDGL
+1292 YTDDPYNAIRFRDRL
-1307 SNRAGIPA
+1307 SNRAGISA

-1333 YATEAEQDTIGRYA
+1333 FATEDEQDTIGRYA

>member
-14 RFKDAHGRTGYI
+14 RFKDNHGRTGYI

-49 GWIKSF
+49 GWINSF

-79 EAMNWI
+79 EAMDWI
-85 NVTDNTKAILKNGSE
+85 NVTDNTKEILKNGSE
-100 KSSLNTI
+100 KSTLNTI

-112 DLAYAQ
+112 DIAYAQ
-118 AASNT
+118 AASDT
-123 AFGSPTTA
+123 IFRGPTTA
-131 KSILWKAAENFKDSE
+131 KSILWKAADNFKASE

-218 VSAKESKGV
+218 VSAKESKEENKTYVLSCKCGPNDTTYCKNKYGAWTDHIEDAWEGSSPDSFTDTMKQNFADSIGAEVSDLEIVSFEKFESKGV
-227 DEKPIEAI
+227 DEKPAEAI

-249 NAAKA
+249 NAEKA
-254 HNYLYKKLPRVK
+254 FKYLRDKIPNVK
-266 GASIASDVKPLGNN
+266 SAYFYCDVKPTDGNN
-280 KFCRVLFYGSNTGV
+280 YCGVGIRGPRTYAQDMFYA
-294 MKLFGYYSNL
+294 YADL
-304 FNDNFWNNCDADPQG
+304 FNDDFWNNCDADPQG
-319 WVNPLTIAKYDV
+319 WVDPLTIDRYDV
-331 ATPRPESKKHEG
+331 ATPRQESKK
-343 FNTTRDLDNFAQ
+343 
-355 HILNYIKDKTH
+355 
-366 YPGYVRF
+366 
-373 VKLNDDEE
+373 
-381 DFYGK
+381 
-386 YFLAVNGKNYYLYVG
+386 
-401 DTDYTITDNNDE
+401 
-413 NTLVEGSTDLSGA
+413 
-426 MNKDLDDFCKRIQQP
+426 
-441 FYTES
+441 
-446 KEPAEYTVHSYNDT
+446 PAEYTVHSYNDT
-460 DVAHYEDGT
+460 DVSHYEDGT
-469 PEEWQCI
+469 PEEWRCI
-476 CCSGLNGGED
+476 SCNGLEGGEE

-498 GKTVISPLCS
+498 GKPVIAPLCS

-522 GDINKALGFSES
+522 GNINKALGLSES
-534 NKHEGFVGEWQSKI
+534 K
-548 MQGLEAIKD
+548 
-557 KYGFDIE
+557 
-564 SDEITDP
+564 
-571 RHGVTTVYDIIAR
+571 
-584 NNGLTQS
+584 
-591 LAQVGPEYFHTYTD
+591 
-605 ADFVYSKPFARKDY
+605 
-619 TDTEAISKLT
+619 
-629 KVIKDFYS
+629 
-637 QNPTM
+637 
-642 ARSKAVE
+642 E
-649 PTDEKLSY
+649 PVDEKLKY

-663 SKGENAPW
+663 SKGEDAPW
-671 VIRSHEDNRI
+671 VIRSHKDNSV
-681 LASFANKK
+681 LASFPTKK
-689 DAEEHLKRMKQ
+689 EAEAHMQRMKQ
-700 YSKSESKQNE
+700 YSK
-710 GLSNEKVKD
+710 
-719 AVKFAAMEAGLENY
+719 
-733 LNVDSDGAMSV
+733 
-744 TVSLPIESDD
+744 
-754 LKTVRWV
+754 
-761 IDSNDGTITE
+761 
-771 YLDTEKNLVRDFTD
+771 TEK
-785 DESLVSMLTLL
+785 
-796 FQTSR
+796 
-801 MELRDWLPKKSEA
+801 
-814 LELETYAC
+814 
-822 YIEFESK
+822 
-829 SDAMEGMELVTG
+829 
-841 WTPTR
+841 
-846 IKNLVVVEG
+846 
-855 LSKSA
+855 
-860 AEYLW
+860 
-865 KDWLDKCTDA
+865 
-875 GLDIKDKGEVYK
+875 
-887 DSIDATDKT
+887 
-896 KSEAHDLDTY
+896 KSEAHDIDTY

-921 EDGAK
+921 EDGAL

-953 DTMAGKN
+953 DTMAGKH
-960 ESKDVSLK
+960 ESKDVSMK
-968 EIARTLDTAINK
+968 EIARTLETAINK
-980 NGNYSVKDN
+980 DGSYSVKDN

-1004 RVSKDLKVE
+1004 KVSKDLKVE
-1013 LEDKD
+1013 LEDKN

-1096 TMSTKDGDNVDT
+1096 TMSTKDGDNVDN

-1120 DRVFGHYADEL
+1120 DKVFGHYADEL
-1131 AESKQS
+1131 VESKQS
-1137 EGIKLKLLDTITVPQ
+1137 EGIRLDYVDTITVPQ

-1203 DCYGGNCYVVDVYTK
+1203 DCYGGNCYIVDVYAQ

-1226 EKLFNKQKFEALA
+1226 EKRFNKQELEARA
-1239 QGADILDQLQYRFS
+1239 TGADILDQLQYCYH

-1269 LAMNAEGDKRIAHE
+1269 LVMNAKGDKRIAHE

-1292 YTDDPYDAIRFRDGL
+1292 YTDDPYDAIRFRDSL

-1315 EDLASTFRSA
+1315 EDLAGTFRSA
-1325 VGIRKNGG
+1325 VNILKNGRF
-1333 YATEAEQDTIGRYA
+1333 ATEDEQDTLGRYA
-1347 AENYVSFSVSED
+1347 AENYVSFSMSND

-1369 PNVVEFFEAISSA
+1369 PNVVEFFETISPA
-1382 EPA
+1382 ESS

>member
-14 RFKDAHGRTGYI
+14 RFKDNHGRTGYI

-85 NVTDNTKAILKNGSE
+85 NVTDNTKEILENGSE

-118 AASNT
+118 AASDT
-123 AFGSPTTA
+123 AFGKPTTA
-131 KSILWKAAENFKDSE
+131 KSILWNAAENFKASE

-151 NGSFIEDF
+151 KGSFIEDF

-171 PYAVQNC
+171 PYAVQDC

-227 DEKPIEAI
+227 DEK
-235 QINTPI
+235 
-241 VLYKGDAE
+241 LK
-249 NAAKA
+249 
-254 HNYLYKKLPRVK
+254 
-266 GASIASDVKPLGNN
+266 
-280 KFCRVLFYGSNTGV
+280 
-294 MKLFGYYSNL
+294 
-304 FNDNFWNNCDADPQG
+304 
-319 WVNPLTIAKYDV
+319 
-331 ATPRPESKKHEG
+331 
-343 FNTTRDLDNFAQ
+343 
-355 HILNYIKDKTH
+355 
-366 YPGYVRF
+366 
-373 VKLNDDEE
+373 
-381 DFYGK
+381 
-386 YFLAVNGKNYYLYVG
+386 
-401 DTDYTITDNNDE
+401 
-413 NTLVEGSTDLSGA
+413 
-426 MNKDLDDFCKRIQQP
+426 
-441 FYTES
+441 
-446 KEPAEYTVHSYNDT
+446 
-460 DVAHYEDGT
+460 
-469 PEEWQCI
+469 
-476 CCSGLNGGED
+476 
-486 GEPFGYYITNSK
+486 
-498 GKTVISPLCS
+498 
-508 NCVDDVCDTLNATH
+508 
-522 GDINKALGFSES
+522 
-534 NKHEGFVGEWQSKI
+534 
-548 MQGLEAIKD
+548 
-557 KYGFDIE
+557 
-564 SDEITDP
+564 
-571 RHGVTTVYDIIAR
+571 
-584 NNGLTQS
+584 
-591 LAQVGPEYFHTYTD
+591 
-605 ADFVYSKPFARKDY
+605 
-619 TDTEAISKLT
+619 
-629 KVIKDFYS
+629 
-637 QNPTM
+637 
-642 ARSKAVE
+642 
-649 PTDEKLSY
+649 Y

-663 SKGENAPW
+663 SKGEDAPW
-671 VIRSHEDNRI
+671 VIRSHEDNRV
-681 LASFANKK
+681 LASFTNKK

-700 YSKSESKQNE
+700 YSKTESNTNKEAEIKDKQYYLDMFDKAYKECVQLDIDDGGDGQHWADYFATGEDDPTTFSQKEADEIVGYYMEFHPNWEGEIDRPYKDWMENIDNTPKTALDKEITRILKALYAPNESKQTESVNM
-710 GLSNEKVKD
+710 GGFKNMLHAYNAKGGSVKN
-719 AVKFAAMEAGLENY
+719 GPWRIC
-733 LNVDSDGAMSV
+733 DGAYDLWFELYYNETPILGCTDNICKWYSNPE
-744 TVSLPIESDD
+744 TVGMTLDDYKKIEDSISSEIFA
-754 LKTVRWV
+754 
-761 IDSNDGTITE
+761 IDSF
-771 YLDTEKNLVRDFTD
+771 KMP
-785 DESLVSMLTLL
+785 ESK
-796 FQTSR
+796 Q
-801 MELRDWLPKKSEA
+801 SEA
-814 LELETYAC
+814 IETYAC
-822 YIEFESK
+822 YIEFVSE
-829 SDAMEGMELVTG
+829 SDAKEGMELVKG
-841 WTPTR
+841 WHPT
-846 IKNLVVVEG
+846 ISKNLVVVEG

-865 KDWLDKCTDA
+865 KDWLNKCTDA

-887 DSIDATDKT
+887 DSID
-896 KSEAHDLDTY
+896 
-906 KSDVLSDLVVNLFHG
+906 
-921 EDGAK
+921 
-926 KLVDEYAD
+926 
-934 AIEDAFARGDTSM
+934 
-947 EIATEI
+947 
-953 DTMAGKN
+953 

-980 NGNYSVKDN
+980 DGNYSVKDN

-1004 RVSKDLKVE
+1004 KVSKDLKVE

-1137 EGIKLKLLDTITVPQ
+1137 EGLKLDYVDTITVPQ
-1152 WLWDAY
+1152 WLWEAY

-1218 TDVKEKKS
+1218 TDVTEKKS
-1226 EKLFNKQKFEALA
+1226 EKLFNKQELEAYA
-1239 QGADILDQLQYRFS
+1239 RGADILDQLQYRFS

-1269 LAMNAEGDKRIAHE
+1269 LAMDAEGDKRIAHE

-1333 YATEAEQDTIGRYA
+1333 FATEDEQDTIGRYA

-1369 PNVVEFFEAISSA
+1369 PNVVEFFEAIGSA